1 METLLSRYR
10 ATVVLI
16 AVLFA
21 QVVLLAWQVKRRDS
35 DVPLLREWVQAVLAP
50 PQKAL
55 SAGLRGVSDIWHNYA
70 DLRQARDQSRR
81 LEEELNRQ
89 RITNHLLREEVQEL
103 QRLKALLAFRE
114 QSSLTTVAA
123 RVIGSGATDTSR
135 VLFLNKGQ
143 DDGLQPNQAVITPE
157 GIVGKLQR
165 AFRNSAQ
172 VLLIN
177 DNDSGVGV
185 LLENSRIHGVLKG
198 QNGQYCQLRYVLN
211 DEKVEVGEPVLT
223 SGEDRIYPKGLP
235 VGTVVSARPG
245 PIFKE
250 ILVQPAARLNRLEE
264 VLVVVKAPDVETTLA
279 QSRSAEIA
287 PRPLAPGP
295 AAPSS
300 ASIDRSREEA
310 ERALLHESYRPG
322 IPRGTR
328 PETDAD
334 RVRAAYHQRMAQ
346 EAQKSQPAAKPAP
359 PPNTTQPQP

>member
-21 QVVLLAWQVKRRDS
+21 QVVLLAWQVKRHDS
-35 DVPLLREWVQAVLAP
+35 DVPLFREWVQAVLAP
-50 PQKAL
+50 PLKAI
-55 SAGLRGVSDIWHNYA
+55 SAGLRNASDFWYNYA
-70 DLRQARDQSRR
+70 DLRHARDQSRR
-81 LEEELNRQ
+81 LEEELDRQ

-103 QRLKALLAFRE
+103 RRLKALLAFRE

-123 RVIGSGATDTSR
+123 RVIGSGAADTSR
-135 VLFLNKGQ
+135 VLFLNKGL
-143 DDGLQPNQAVITPE
+143 DDGLQPNQSVITPE
-157 GIVGKLQR
+157 GIVGKVQR

-172 VLLIN
+172 VLMIN

-185 LLENSRIHGVLKG
+185 LLENSRVHGVLKG

-211 DEKVEVGEPVLT
+211 DEKVEVGGRVLT

-235 VGTVVSARPG
+235 VGAVVSARPG

-250 ILVQPAARLNRLEE
+250 ILVQPAARLNRVEE
-264 VLVVVKAPDVETTLA
+264 VLVVVKAPEAETTLA
-279 QSRSAEIA
+279 QSRSAEMA
-287 PRPLAPGP
+287 PSPPAPGP
-295 AAPSS
+295 AAASPASPEPSG
-300 ASIDRSREEA
+300 EEA
-310 ERALLHESYRPG
+310 ERTLPSGSYRPG

-334 RVRAAYHQRMAQ
+334 RIREAFRRRMAQ
-346 EAQKSQPAAKPAP
+346 GTPKSQPAAKPAP
-359 PPNTTQPQP
+359 PPNTTEPQP